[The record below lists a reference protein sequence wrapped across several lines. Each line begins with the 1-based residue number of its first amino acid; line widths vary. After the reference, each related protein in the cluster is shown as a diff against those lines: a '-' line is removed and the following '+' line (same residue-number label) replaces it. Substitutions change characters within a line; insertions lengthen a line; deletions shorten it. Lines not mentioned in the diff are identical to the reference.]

1 MTVSDSHLRMISED
15 AVAARTVS
23 GLTILIG
30 REGQSHLLVFG
41 QRQLEPAALP
51 ATDDTLWDLA
61 SLTKPLVTSLICMG
75 ALERAAINL
84 DEPLGA
90 APDGEDTD
98 LTGQITLEAALSH
111 SAGFPAHRPFYAQA
125 LGPAGEG
132 AGSAATRAAVVEA
145 ARRCPLAYRPGTRS
159 IYSDVGFI
167 LLGDW
172 LERRLGQRLDR
183 AASDIFASL
192 GVTSLAYRP
201 LGALGSGIAGHSDGA
216 RDTSARP
223 IAATERCP
231 VRGRV
236 VVGEVHDL
244 NAYAMGG
251 VAGHAGL
258 FGDAEGVATVA
269 HALCAA
275 YRGSAP
281 AAGGRPLVDRE
292 ILRQF
297 WTPAGVPGSI
307 WRLGWDGPAA
317 SGSLA
322 GDTITRAA
330 VGHLA
335 FTGCSLWIDPEREVF
350 VLVLSNRIHPTVQEE
365 TSFRKLRRALNDAAL
380 ESIGYPAGG

>member
-30 REGQSHLLVFG
+30 REGRSHLLVFG
-41 QRQLEPAALP
+41 HRQLEPAALP
-51 ATDDTLWDLA
+51 ATHDTLWDLA
-61 SLTKPLVTSLICMG
+61 SLTKPLVTSLLCMG

-84 DEPLGA
+84 DELLGA
-90 APDGEDTD
+90 APDGKDTD
-98 LTGQITLEAALSH
+98 LTGEITLAAALSH

-132 AGSAATRAAVVEA
+132 AGSEAARVAVVEA
-145 ARRCPLAYRPGTRS
+145 ARRCPLAYRPGARS
-159 IYSDVGFI
+159 LYSDLGFI

-183 AASDIFASL
+183 AASDVFASL

-201 LGALGSGIAGHSDGA
+201 VGALGSGIARTGSDTHGP
-216 RDTSARP
+216 P

-275 YRGSAP
+275 YRGSALAP
-281 AAGGRPLVDRE
+281 GGRPLVERE
-292 ILRQF
+292 ILRRF
-297 WTPAGVPGSI
+297 WTPAGVPGST

-350 VLVLSNRIHPTVQEE
+350 VLVLSNRIHPTVREDD
-365 TSFRKLRRALNDAAL
+365 SFRKLRRALNDAAL
-380 ESIGYPAGG
+380 EAIGYPAGG